1 MGILGF
7 LLKIARAVVQ
17 GIINQIKGQVNMI
30 MNAVTQPLNMIIQSV
45 VAGAW
50 KGDGADR
57 FVAEMQSEVMQALQN
72 MTGGLT
78 NTGTLINKAL
88 DTMWRADRS
97 ARTIASGLL
106 DDFKNIGAGL

>member
-7 LLKIARAVVQ
+7 ILKIARAVVQ
-17 GIINQIKGQVNMI
+17 GIMNSIQGQVNMI
-30 MNAVTQPLNMIIQSV
+30 MNAVTQPLNGIIQAV

-57 FVAEMQSEVMQALQN
+57 FVAEMQDVVSKLGN
-72 MTGGLT
+72 MTGGLS
-78 NTGTLINKAL
+78 NTKTLINKAL
-88 DTMWRADRS
+88 DTMWRADRT

>member
-1 MGILGF
+1 MGIASF

-30 MNAVTQPLNMIIQSV
+30 MNVVTQPLNMIVQSV

-57 FVAEMQSEVMQALQN
+57 FVAEMRDIVSQLGN

-97 ARTIASGLL
+97 AKTIASGLL
-106 DDFKNIGAGL
+106 DDFKKIGAGL